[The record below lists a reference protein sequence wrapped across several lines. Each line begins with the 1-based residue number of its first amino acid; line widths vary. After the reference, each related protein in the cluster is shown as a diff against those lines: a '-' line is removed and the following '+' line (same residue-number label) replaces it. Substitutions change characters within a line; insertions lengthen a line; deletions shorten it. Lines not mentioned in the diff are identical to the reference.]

1 MFLLEGMLG
10 QMLLAC
16 LVSAITACLLF
27 LLAYAIL
34 RSKSRLFGRRK
45 KASTKGSA
53 KSEPLAP
60 TSEEELPEDVLIAIL
75 TAAVH
80 ACEETEKKRFRV
92 VSFRRTR

>member
-1 MFLLEGMLG
+1 MFLLEGVLG

-16 LVSAITACLLF
+16 LASVITTSLLF

-34 RSKSRLFGRRK
+34 RSKSRLFGRKRRTN
-45 KASTKGSA
+45 TKGSA

-60 TSEEELPEDVLIAIL
+60 ASEEELPEEVLIAIL
-75 TAAVH
+75 AAAVH